1 MRGGRIC
8 HSITHRKELHSP
20 LCARETSALLILRLR
35 KLTVASEKY
44 PISGFSTHS
53 GPSFVL
59 AVVFFGAQLH
69 SVDVEDRLSLECTQS
84 ISIRVRNLDGRG
96 APSRPVHFRLS

>member
-1 MRGGRIC
+1 VGRIC
-8 HSITHRKELHSP
+8 HSITHCKELHSP
-20 LCARETSALLILRLR
+20 LCARETSALLILHPR

-59 AVVFFGAQLH
+59 AVVFFDAQLH
-69 SVDVEDRLSLECTQS
+69 TVDVDNRLSLECARS

-96 APSRPVHFRLS
+96 ATGRPVHFRLS